1 REVTMK
7 NFQPLNLLERIMMAV
22 TFAETNVHDTSR
34 RIMDETR
41 RPRKRVRQEK
51 EKRAEHRPQMRL

>member
-1 REVTMK
+1 MK

-22 TFAETNVHDTSR
+22 TFAEANVHDTAR

-41 RPRKRVRQEK
+41 RPRKRVRQEN
-51 EKRAEHRPQMRL
+51 EKSAEHRPQMRL